1 LTDNSIA
8 RALRKDSLMVAI
20 GSDIR
25 FASPPPSVPALPRA
39 LRPVAPPS
47 LDEILDALPSAL
59 LVLDDNRVVV
69 EANSHALSLLGDD
82 VLGAYWAGSAT
93 AEERPMRHGTLVC
106 IGAASKA
113 PNTELQVAS
122 RSQAVLAHQIRNP
135 LTVAGLSVE
144 RLLATEDDC
153 EARER
158 LERVRGSLQAI
169 EHQIRNALVFV
180 RGELSE
186 RHTFAVS
193 ELVAALREAWSTLLD
208 GHRVV
213 WTEAYGDRDFVAGDL
228 ATLVGAL
235 TNIVDNA
242 VTIGGGDVTIS
253 IAIDASRG
261 RLRIAIGDDGPGM
274 DAMLLSRAREPF
286 FTGRAGGTGL
296 GLAIVDAV
304 VKAHDGVF
312 ALESA
317 LGEGTCARIELPL
330 FGERDR

>member
-1 LTDNSIA
+1 
-8 RALRKDSLMVAI
+8 MVAL

-25 FASPPPSVPALPRA
+25 YTSTPRPPPGGA
-39 LRPVAPPS
+39 PS

-59 LVLDDNRVVV
+59 LVLDERRIVV
-69 EANSHALSLLGDD
+69 EANSHALALLGED
-82 VLGAYWAGSAT
+82 VVGAYWAGSPT
-93 AEERPMRHGTLVC
+93 AEERPLRHGTLVC
-106 IGAASKA
+106 IATSPKDAEAQLRAMG
-113 PNTELQVAS
+113 

-144 RLLATEDDC
+144 CLLATAPDDA
-153 EARER
+153 ARER
-158 LERVRGSLQAI
+158 LERVRGSLHAI

-180 RGELSE
+180 RGELAE

-193 ELVAALREAWSTLLD
+193 ELVAAMREAWALLLD

-242 VTIGGGDVTIS
+242 VSIGGIGTALSIGVEVSHGALRIS
-253 IAIDASRG
+253 IA
-261 RLRIAIGDDGPGM
+261 DDGPGM
-274 DAMLLSRAREPF
+274 DRAMLVRAREPF
-286 FTGRAGGTGL
+286 VTGRAGGTGL

-304 VKAHDGVF
+304 VKAHDGAF
-312 ALESA
+312 TLEST
-317 LGEGTCARIELPL
+317 LGEGTCARVELPL
-330 FGERDR
+330 FCNGIGGAPR